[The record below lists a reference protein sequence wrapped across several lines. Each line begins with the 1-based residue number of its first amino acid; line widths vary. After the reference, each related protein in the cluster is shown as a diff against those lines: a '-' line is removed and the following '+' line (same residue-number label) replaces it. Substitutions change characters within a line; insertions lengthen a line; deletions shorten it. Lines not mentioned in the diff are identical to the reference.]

1 MALFPHSRELTG
13 LPCRKDLLLALSCRE
28 VEEVGSLMALVL
40 FESSL
45 TLLAGQSSAVSSELV
60 LVLGRQ
66 WKSTKGNSWRPL
78 LQSDSFLN
86 QVDPRKVL

>member
-45 TLLAGQSSAVSSELV
+45 TLLAGQSSAVSSELL
-60 LVLGRQ
+60 LVWGRQ

-78 LQSDSFLN
+78 LQSDSFWN
-86 QVDPRKVL
+86 QVDLRKAL